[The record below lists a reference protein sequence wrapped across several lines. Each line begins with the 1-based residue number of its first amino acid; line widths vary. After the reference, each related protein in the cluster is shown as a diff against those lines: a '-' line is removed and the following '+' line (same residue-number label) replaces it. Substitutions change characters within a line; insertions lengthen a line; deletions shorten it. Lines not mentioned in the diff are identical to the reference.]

1 MSLSSL
7 DDRAVLP
14 GLREQ
19 LRPLASAIAAD
30 DRLVQQLSGA
40 RLALLG
46 EASHGTHEFYAERA
60 ALTQRLVREHGFGAI
75 VVEADWPDAWRV
87 NRYIRG
93 LSDDRDAEAA
103 LSGFERFPTWMWRNT
118 VVRDFVEWLREHNK
132 GRPPSQQVGF
142 YGMDLYSLFSSVRA
156 VLAYLDAVDPEAA
169 QRARS
174 RYACFDHFGEDS
186 QAYGYA
192 ASFGLKSSCED
203 EVIQQL
209 REMNRRAAD
218 FVASSSQDRD
228 ELFFAQ
234 QNARLVRNAEEYY
247 RSMFHGRVSSWN
259 QRDSH
264 MVETLQ
270 ALDKHLAAL
279 GSPPRMVVWAHN
291 SHLGDA
297 SATEMGD
304 MGEWNVGQLARDRW
318 GSEAVLVGFS
328 THRGTVTA
336 ASEWDGTAERKR
348 VRPGLP
354 GSYEDLF
361 HQVGEQ
367 RFWLQLRDNGG
378 LAELLRERRLQRA
391 IGVIYAPQTER
402 LSHYFQ
408 THLPSQ
414 FDLMIHI
421 DETRALQPLV
431 PEPAWHAGEPAETY
445 PTGL

>member
-19 LRPLASAIAAD
+19 LRPLASAAAD

-93 LSDDRDAEAA
+93 LSDDRDAAAA

-118 VVRDFVEWLREHNK
+118 VVRDFVEWLREHNT

-142 YGMDLYSLFSSVRA
+142 YGMDLYSLFSSMRA
-156 VLAYLDAVDPEAA
+156 VLAYLDAIDPEAA

-318 GSEAVLVGFS
+318 SSEAVLVGFS